1 MAKIALV
8 SHCLLNHQA
17 KVESF
22 ENENHQIIEALLDKE
37 LGLLQLPC
45 PEFTYLGGDRPG
57 MVKEEYDTP
66 EHRSHCRKILAPL
79 MADLLEYRR
88 LGHDLTI
95 LMGIKGSPS
104 CALNQ
109 TCGRNSKGLEFETE
123 GAGVFMEELLILL
136 QEHRLDIPTLE
147 VDEKDIDATLSTLK
161 AMIS

>member
-8 SHCLLNHQA
+8 SHCLLNHHA
-17 KVESF
+17 KVEPF
-22 ENENHQIIEALLDKE
+22 ENENHRIIEALLDTE
-37 LGLLQLPC
+37 LDLIQLPC

-66 EHRSHCRKILAPL
+66 KHRSHCRRILGPL
-79 MADLLEYRR
+79 MADLLEYQR

-95 LMGIKGSPS
+95 LLGIKGSPS

-109 TCGRNSKGLEFETE
+109 TCGRNPKGLECEME
-123 GAGVFMEELLILL
+123 GAGVFMEELLSLL
-136 QEHRLDIPTLE
+136 QEHRLDIPIME
-147 VDEKDIDATLSTLK
+147 VDEKDIDATLVTLK